1 MLEIFLPSTACA
13 ARPIIFIL
21 VNLETNGIERD
32 ARIFSSITYACS
44 SLTKNCKLNGPLIL
58 NSLAILFVESVI
70 FSMILLLNLQG
81 GIHII
86 ASPEWTP
93 ALSICSTIA
102 PIATFSPSQT
112 PSTSTSNASSMNF
125 VITIG

>member
-1 MLEIFLPSTACA
+1 MKENCGTFIPCIPVFAHTSCGMLEIFLPRIACA
-13 ARPIIFIL
+13 AKLIIFIL
-21 VNLETNGIERD
+21 TNLETNGIERD

-44 SLTKNCKLNGPLIL
+44 FFTKNCKLNGPLMW

-86 ASPEWTP
+86 ASPE
-93 ALSICSTIA
+93 
-102 PIATFSPSQT
+102 
-112 PSTSTSNASSMNF
+112 
-125 VITIG
+125 